1 MYMLRNNIFLMSRCW
16 MLYIMLSICS
26 MAYGMPDTS
35 TDSDT
40 THADNY
46 GMEVSLLTC
55 EPHDE
60 IYSLYGHTA
69 IRIQDKRPGA
79 FAEDYVVNFG
89 MFDSSAKNFVLRF
102 VFGLTDY
109 RMGVTSYNDFLAEYA
124 YYGCAVHEQ
133 HLNLTTAEK
142 ERLMAALA
150 ENARPENIVYR
161 YNFFYNNCTTKARDI
176 ILSALTS
183 GYKLT
188 KEYTPEECM
197 DGDDNKCSFRDLTHW
212 KTTDHPW
219 ARVGND
225 LLLGVAADYNTTQD
239 EREFLPE
246 ILMHDF
252 ANIRIDDGTQRMLVD
267 STALVLE
274 AQPSTVHQYSF
285 PLSPKVCAA
294 IFLCIIILISII
306 ERFLLHHYLAWL
318 NYAIACI
325 YGVAGLVLTAMIFS
339 EHPTVR
345 LNLQIL
351 VLNPLLPIL
360 LWPRLKKKWT
370 TELAMAL
377 VFLFFAGAMIQH
389 YAEGMF
395 YVAFALLLI
404 IWKFHSQ
411 KFNN

>member
-1 MYMLRNNIFLMSRCW
+1 
-16 MLYIMLSICS
+16 
-26 MAYGMPDTS
+26 
-35 TDSDT
+35 
-40 THADNY
+40 
-46 GMEVSLLTC
+46 
-55 EPHDE
+55 
-60 IYSLYGHTA
+60 
-69 IRIQDKRPGA
+69 
-79 FAEDYVVNFG
+79 
-89 MFDSSAKNFVLRF
+89 
-102 VFGLTDY
+102 
-109 RMGVTSYNDFLAEYA
+109 MGVTSYNDFLAEYA

-252 ANIRIDDGTQRMLVD
+252 ANIRIDDGTQRMLIN
-267 STALVLE
+267 S
-274 AQPSTVHQYSF
+274 
-285 PLSPKVCAA
+285 
-294 IFLCIIILISII
+294 
-306 ERFLLHHYLAWL
+306 
-318 NYAIACI
+318 
-325 YGVAGLVLTAMIFS
+325 TAMI
-339 EHPTVR
+339 
-345 LNLQIL
+345 
-351 VLNPLLPIL
+351 
-360 LWPRLKKKWT
+360 LKEKT
-370 TELAMAL
+370 STE
-377 VFLFFAGAMIQH
+377 
-389 YAEGMF
+389 
-395 YVAFALLLI
+395 
-404 IWKFHSQ
+404 Q
-411 KFNN
+411 K

>member
-1 MYMLRNNIFLMSRCW
+1 MSRCW

-89 MFDSSAKNFVLRF
+89 IFDSSAKNFVLRF
-102 VFGLTDY
+102 IFGLTDY
-109 RMGVTSYNDFLAEYA
+109 RMGITSYNDFLAEYA

-252 ANIRIDDGTQRMLVD
+252 ANIRIDDGTGRPLVD
-267 STALVLE
+267 STATVLHS
-274 AQPSTVHQYSF
+274 QPSTVHQYNF
-285 PLSPKVCAA
+285 PLSPSNVAR
-294 IFLCIIILISII
+294 IFLCVIILISLL
-306 ERFLLHHYLAWL
+306 ERFILHRHLKWL
-318 NYAIACI
+318 SYAFVCL
-325 YGVAGLVLTAMIFS
+325 YGIAGLVLTAMIFS

-345 LNLQIL
+345 VNLQIL
-351 VLNPLLPIL
+351 VFNPLLPLL
-360 LWPRLKKKWT
+360 LWPRIKRTWPIG
-370 TELAMAL
+370 L
-377 VFLFFAGAMIQH
+377 VAVFILLFFIGAIIQR
-389 YAEGMF
+389 YAEGTTE
-395 YVAFALLLI
+395 YALALLI
-404 IWKFHSQ
+404 ITWKYYS
-411 KFNN
+411 FNKNN